1 MAENNVSARMLFPIY
16 PGSKYVPFQSIID
29 DFYNSVYRCYRLEER
44 GKYKENMDQSHTFN
58 VSRHLIVNG
67 NTRFRFNW
75 RSYHSATGT
84 SNKTLR
90 NVMCLYST
98 LSSTYMWIRFLPLS
112 GNK

>member
-44 GKYKENMDQSHTFN
+44 GKYKENMDQSHMFY

-67 NTRFRFNW
+67 SRTHGFGLTGALTTQLLGRRIK
-75 RSYHSATGT
+75 HSEMLCVCTQ
-84 SNKTLR
+84 R
-90 NVMCLYST
+90 
-98 LSSTYMWIRFLPLS
+98 
-112 GNK
+112 